1 MIEQQGLKKGEMQND
16 SLKVI
21 SKSEKDKNSNDYKG
35 GLCVNLTTAFFH
47 TYKELQLKYL
57 LENEDL

>member
-1 MIEQQGLKKGEMQND
+1 MQND

-21 SKSEKDKNSNDYKG
+21 SKSQKEKNLNDYKG